1 MNKDQVHSILEK
13 IRKGNSTREERN
25 LLVQW
30 YEAAIDADADEL
42 FNEVGD
48 IIDKMDISSLKE
60 LEMQL
65 SEPGK
70 PKMTAILNRWRL
82 VGVAAAVAVLIFST
96 IAGFRY
102 FRKGEP
108 AMMVYSTGKGE
119 IREIHLPDG
128 SEVTLNAVSV
138 LTVPESF
145 ESGERKVLLKGE
157 AFFSVAKS
165 ENLPFS
171 VATDDSLMVKVLG
184 TSFNISAYGS
194 NMETA
199 VAVSTGKVTVSK
211 AGRHFGV
218 LTAGQQLAYNK
229 GSRLFSRTSD
239 RNAAVWLKGIVAF
252 RGNTLQEVAETLYRM
267 YGKQVLLQPGVDGE
281 LQFTGNFEKAQ
292 GVDNILQIV
301 CSLHHLEYAY
311 KGNQIVIS
319 RKPF

>member
-1 MNKDQVHSILEK
+1 MNKDQLHSILEK
-13 IRKGNSTREERN
+13 IREGNSTKEERD

-30 YEAAIDADADEL
+30 YEAAIEADADEL

-48 IIDKMDISSLKE
+48 IIDKMDVSSLKE

-82 VGVAAAVAVLIFST
+82 VGIAAATVVLIFST

-102 FRKGEP
+102 FRNGEP
-108 AMMVYSTGKGE
+108 VVMVYSTGKGE
-119 IREIHLPDG
+119 IRQIHLPDG
-128 SEVTLNAVSV
+128 SEVTLNAVSM

-145 ESGERKVLLKGE
+145 ESEERKVLLKGE

-171 VATDDSLMVKVLG
+171 VMADDSLLVKVLG

-194 NMETA
+194 NMEME

-211 AGRHFGV
+211 ADRHFGV

-229 GSRLFSRTSD
+229 TSRLFSRTSD
-239 RNAAVWLKGIVAF
+239 RNAAAWLRGIVAF
-252 RGNTLQEVAETLYRM
+252 RGNTLQEVVETLNRM
-267 YGKQVLLQPGVDGE
+267 YGKQVLLQPGVNGA
-281 LQFTGNFEKAQ
+281 LQVTGNFRKEQ
-292 GVDNILQIV
+292 GIDNILQMI
-301 CSLHHLEYAY
+301 CSLHHLEYTY
-311 KGNQIVIS
+311 KNNQIVIG